1 MASYSFK
8 KNVLPL
14 LNKIG
19 IGLGIG
25 VLVVLLTQ
33 DFLFEIDF
41 VKKIDYLTIDYRS
54 QLRYERLKAGGQ
66 LKDVKG
72 AGDVVIIGIGESD
85 SKALPESFPFPRSYY
100 AHLIENL
107 ERSGVRAI
115 AIDIT
120 LASLRTD
127 SAGAVSDTAFDEVLS
142 KYDNIVLAV
151 KAEETTGGGRYFL
164 RSTERTYDNAFYKPG
179 RRVGIVSIAGKD
191 RDDVARRYLPMMY
204 IGDYLTPTFS
214 FATLNVVLG
223 LSDTATVT
231 YDEKHFYLKD
241 RVIPMIDNVSFMM
254 SYYGP
259 NETFRYIPFA
269 EVIDD
274 ETFRTN
280 DEIELEEEINMFDES
295 TMGLLKDKIV
305 LIGSTMSEERDI
317 HAVPIPNPDGSVTMN
332 GVEIHATAIQNVLD
346 GSYVVRAD
354 QTVEI
359 VLIIFLSLISF
370 LGILKI
376 KQLKIRY
383 VAFLEIGAVVLVL
396 LIVFGIF
403 EIGLL
408 SFTNN
413 NTLINI
419 VNPSLAVVLA
429 YFGTAVYQYLG
440 ERQQKAL
447 IKNVFSHYISA
458 AVVNELVTNPD
469 KAKLGGDR
477 RELSIFFSDIAG
489 FTSISEVFSNRPEG
503 LVELLNEYLD
513 EMTSI
518 VLKHEGTLD
527 KYEGDAIMA
536 FWGAP
541 IPQKDH
547 ALRTCLAALEMQKRL
562 AVLRPKWK
570 KEGKPPLE
578 VRCGV
583 NTGVVIV
590 GNMGGKDRFDYTVIG
605 DSVNLASRLE
615 GANKQYGSNIMISDM
630 TYQQV
635 KEKVVVRE
643 LDLIQVKGKT
653 EPVKVWELLGPTGM
667 PMTDQQKQSLELYEE
682 GLKLYRDR
690 KWEEAI
696 AYFTQAKELDP
707 VCNVAEIY
715 TQRAS
720 LYQLNP
726 PPPEWNGVFVMT
738 TK

>member
-14 LNKIG
+14 LIKIAIG
-19 IGLGIG
+19 IGIG

-33 DFLFEIDF
+33 DLLFEIGF
-41 VKKIDYLTIDYRS
+41 IKQIDYLTIDYRF
-54 QLRYERLKAGGQ
+54 QIRYERQKESGQ
-66 LKDVKG
+66 LKDLKN
-72 AGDVVIIGIGESD
+72 AGDVVIVGISESD

-107 ERSGVRAI
+107 QRAGVRAI
-115 AIDIT
+115 GIDIT
-120 LASLRTD
+120 LESLRD
-127 SAGAVSDTAFDEVLS
+127 SATDAYLDEVLS

-151 KAEETTGGGRYFL
+151 KSEETTGGGKYYL
-164 RSTERTYDNAFYKPG
+164 RSTERTYGNVFYKPG

-191 RDDVARRYLPMMY
+191 RDDVARRYLPMMS
-204 IGDYLTPTFS
+204 IGDFLTPTFS
-214 FATLNVVLG
+214 FAALNVAFG
-223 LSDTATVT
+223 LPDTAVVD
-231 YDEKHFYLKD
+231 YDEEAFILKD
-241 RVIPMIDNVSFMM
+241 RRIPKFDHISFLM

-259 NETFRYIPFA
+259 SETFRYIPFS

-274 ETFRTN
+274 SSFQTK

-295 TMGLLKDKIV
+295 TMSLLKGKIV
-305 LIGSTMSEERDI
+305 LIGSTMAEERDI
-317 HAVPIPNPDGSVTMN
+317 HATPMQNPDGSVFMN

-346 GSYVVRAD
+346 GNYIVRAD
-354 QTVEI
+354 RTVEI
-359 VLIIFLSLISF
+359 VLILFLSLVSF
-370 LGILKI
+370 LIILRI
-376 KQLKIRY
+376 KQIKLRY
-383 VAFLEIGAVVLVL
+383 VAVLEIGAVLLVAL
-396 LIVFGIF
+396 LIFGIF
-403 EIGLL
+403 EIAVL

-419 VNPSLAVVLA
+419 VNPSLAVILA
-429 YFGTAVYQYLG
+429 YFGTAVYQYLQ

-458 AVVNELVTNPD
+458 AVVNELVNNPE

-477 RELSIFFSDIAG
+477 RELTVFFSDIAG
-489 FTSISEVFSNRPEG
+489 FTSISEMFSNKPEG

-513 EMTSI
+513 EMTAI
-518 VLKHEGTLD
+518 ILKHEGTLD

-547 ALRTCLAALEMQKRL
+547 ALRTCSAALEMQKRL
-562 AVLRPKWK
+562 AQLRPVWK
-570 KEGKPPLE
+570 KAGKPPLE
-578 VRCGV
+578 VRCGI
-583 NTGVVIV
+583 NTGVMIV
-590 GNMGGKDRFDYTVIG
+590 GNMGGRDRFDYTVIG

-615 GANKQYGSNIMISDM
+615 GANKQYGSNIMISDF
-630 TYQQV
+630 TYQHV
-635 KEKVVVRE
+635 KGKVVVRE

-653 EPVKVWELLGPTGM
+653 EPVKVWELLGLAGM
-667 PMTDQQKQSLELYEE
+667 PLTDAQKQSLELYEE
-682 GLKLYRDR
+682 GLKLYRGR
-690 KWEEAI
+690 SWEEAI

-707 VCNVAEIY
+707 TCRAADIY
-715 TQRAS
+715 VQRAS

-726 PPPEWNGVFVMT
+726 PPEDWNGVFVMT